1 MMKSHVYIKR
11 KKGLGTVIGIVIFI
25 MILLIALALI
35 LSYLGDFQAV
45 GAQLSQA
52 QISIYNHN
60 NAKLQIN
67 PSIQYN
73 SIQLSQQ
80 TCTYIANGIIYQ
92 FTVTITCYYDP
103 TITVNVYNPSQITQT
118 IEYLIISAGS
128 PNAQNTNLIGT
139 NQYSPDYQT
148 SFAYPH
154 LSQLVQ
160 TYIGETIA
168 PFGSL
173 ELTIGTQDL
182 FSPYCQQNSPYSA
195 YSAPIDLYI
204 PYKYYEVQIICQ
216 AEIQPPHGPNPPGP
230 PQPPVP
236 PLPIGRPHYYYYA
249 YYQYDGNTLYYP
261 YYGAPPYLPGTQYVP
276 TDYYKLPN
284 NPVYPYGN
292 VYAVMFNNWGNV
304 YSSYIPLQYP
314 GGG

>member
-11 KKGLGTVIGIVIFI
+11 KKGLGAVIGIVIFI

-92 FTVTITCYYDP
+92 FTVTITCYSDP
-103 TITVNVYNPSQITQT
+103 TITINVYNPSQITQT

-139 NQYSPDYQT
+139 NQQGNPPDYQ

-154 LSQLVQ
+154 LAQLVQ

-168 PFGSL
+168 PLGSL
-173 ELTIGTQDL
+173 GLTISTQDL
-182 FSPYCQQNSPYSA
+182 FSPYYQQNNP

-204 PYKYYEVQIICQ
+204 PYKYYEVHISCQ
-216 AEIQPPHGPNPPGP
+216 AEIQILQGSHLVVL
-230 PQPPVP
+230 PV
-236 PLPIGRPHYYYYA
+236 GSTHNYYYA

-261 YYGAPPYLPGTQYVP
+261 YYGAPPYLPLTQYVP
-276 TDYYKLPN
+276 TDYNKLPN
-284 NPVYPYGN
+284 NQVYPYGN
-292 VYAVMFNNWGNV
+292 VYAIMFNNWGDV
-304 YSSYIPLQYP
+304 YSCYIPLQYL

>member
-1 MMKSHVYIKR
+1 MMKSHVYLKR
-11 KKGLGTVIGIVIFI
+11 KKGLGTVIGIAIFI
-25 MILLIALALI
+25 MILLISLALI

-67 PSIQYN
+67 PSINYN
-73 SIQLSQQ
+73 SIQSSQHS
-80 TCTYIANGIIYQ
+80 CTYIANGIIYQ
-92 FTVTITCYYDP
+92 FTVTITCYSDP
-103 TITVNVYNPSQITQT
+103 TITINVYNPSQITQT

-139 NQYSPDYQT
+139 NQYSPDYQ
-148 SFAYPH
+148 SFAYPN
-154 LSQLVQ
+154 LAQLVQ

-173 ELTIGTQDL
+173 KLTISTQDL
-182 FSPYCQQNSPYSA
+182 FSPYYQQNNPYSV

-216 AEIQPPHGPNPPGP
+216 AERQLPPGP
-230 PQPPVP
+230 GPHPSPGPGPQP
-236 PLPIGRPHYYYYA
+236 IGQPHYYYYA

-261 YYGAPPYLPGTQYVP
+261 YYGASPYLPGTQYVP
-276 TDYYKLPN
+276 TDYNQLPN

-292 VYAVMFNNWGNV
+292 VYAIMFNNWGDV
-304 YSSYIPLQYP
+304 YSCYLPLQYP

>member
-1 MMKSHVYIKR
+1 MKSHVYIKR

-60 NAKLQIN
+60 NANLQIN
-67 PSIQYN
+67 PSIQYK
-73 SIQLSQQ
+73 SIQSSHHS
-80 TCTYIANGIIYQ
+80 CTYIANGIIYQ
-92 FTVTITCYYDP
+92 FTVTITCYSDP
-103 TITVNVYNPSQITQT
+103 TITINVYNPSQITQT

-128 PNAQNTNLIGT
+128 PNAQNTNFIGT
-139 NQYSPDYQT
+139 NQRSPDYQT
-148 SFAYPH
+148 FAYPY
-154 LSQLVQ
+154 LAQLVQ

-168 PFGSL
+168 PLGSL
-173 ELTIGTQDL
+173 GLTISTQDL
-182 FSPYCQQNSPYSA
+182 FSPYYQQNNPYSA

-204 PYKYYEVQIICQ
+204 PYKYYEVHISCQ
-216 AEIQPPHGPNPPGP
+216 AEIQILQGPHL
-230 PQPPVP
+230 VVI
-236 PLPIGRPHYYYYA
+236 PIGPVQNYYYA
-249 YYQYDGNTLYYP
+249 YYKYDGYTLYYP
-261 YYGAPPYLPGTQYVP
+261 YYGGPPYLPLTQYVP
-276 TDYYKLPN
+276 TDYYKLPS

-292 VYAVMFNNWGNV
+292 VYTIMFNNWGGV

>member
-1 MMKSHVYIKR
+1 MKSHVYIKR
-11 KKGLGTVIGIVIFI
+11 KKGLGAVIGIVIFI

-67 PSIQYN
+67 PSINYK
-73 SIQLSQQ
+73 SIQLSRQS
-80 TCTYIANGIIYQ
+80 CTYIAPDGTIYQ
-92 FTVTITCYYDP
+92 FIVTITCYYDP
-103 TITVNVYNPSQITQT
+103 TIMINVQNPSQITQT

-128 PNAQNTNLIGT
+128 PNAQNANLIGT
-139 NQYSPDYQT
+139 NQQGNPNYQT
-148 SFAYPH
+148 FAYPN
-154 LSQLVQ
+154 LAQLVQ

-168 PFGSL
+168 PLGSL
-173 ELTIGTQDL
+173 GLTISTQDL
-182 FSPYCQQNSPYSA
+182 FSPYYQQNNPS
-195 YSAPIDLYI
+195 SAPIDLYI
-204 PYKYYEVQIICQ
+204 PYKYYEVQISCQ
-216 AEIQPPHGPNPPGP
+216 EETPPPHGPQPPGSHPPAP
-230 PQPPVP
+230 PQPPG
-236 PLPIGRPHYYYYA
+236 PIHNYYYA
-249 YYQYDGNTLYYP
+249 WYQYDSNILYYP
-261 YYGAPPYLPGTQYVP
+261 YYGAPPYLPGTQHVP
-276 TDYYKLPN
+276 TDYNKLPN

-292 VYAVMFNNWGNV
+292 IYAVMFNNWGDV

>member
-1 MMKSHVYIKR
+1 MKSHVYIKR

-35 LSYLGDFQAV
+35 LSYLGAFQAV

-73 SIQLSQQ
+73 SIQSSQHS
-80 TCTYIANGIIYQ
+80 CTYIANGIIYQ
-92 FTVTITCYYDP
+92 FTVTITCYSDP
-103 TITVNVYNPSQITQT
+103 TIMINVQNPSQITQT

-128 PNAQNTNLIGT
+128 PNAHNTNLIGT
-139 NQYSPDYQT
+139 NQQGNPPNYQT
-148 SFAYPH
+148 FAY
-154 LSQLVQ
+154 LYLAQLVQ

-168 PFGSL
+168 PLGSL
-173 ELTIGTQDL
+173 GLTISTQDL
-182 FSPYCQQNSPYSA
+182 FSPYYQQNNPS
-195 YSAPIDLYI
+195 SAPIDLYI
-204 PYKYYEVQIICQ
+204 PYKYYEVHISCQ
-216 AEIQPPHGPNPPGP
+216 AEIQILQGSHLVVL
-230 PQPPVP
+230 PV
-236 PLPIGRPHYYYYA
+236 GSTHNYYYA

-261 YYGAPPYLPGTQYVP
+261 YYGAPPYLPLTQYVP

-284 NPVYPYGN
+284 NPVCPYGN

-304 YSSYIPLQYP
+304 YYSYIPLQYP

>member
-1 MMKSHVYIKR
+1 MYIKR

-35 LSYLGDFQAV
+35 LTYLGDFQAV

-60 NAKLQIN
+60 NANLQIN

-73 SIQLSQQ
+73 SIQSSHHS
-80 TCTYIANGIIYQ
+80 CTYIANGIIYQ
-92 FTVTITCYYDP
+92 FTVTITCYSDP

-139 NQYSPDYQT
+139 NQQGNPPNYQIT
-148 SFAYPH
+148 FAYPNPT
-154 LSQLVQ
+154 QLVL

-168 PFGSL
+168 PLGSL
-173 ELTIGTQDL
+173 KLTISTQDL
-182 FSPYCQQNSPYSA
+182 FSPYYQQNNPSLA
-195 YSAPIDLYI
+195 CSAPIDLYI
-204 PYKYYEVQIICQ
+204 QYKYYEVQIICQ
-216 AEIQPPHGPNPPGP
+216 ERPLPHGPHPGHHPPIP
-230 PQPPVP
+230 PQPPGP
-236 PLPIGRPHYYYYA
+236 THYYYYA
-249 YYQYDGNTLYYP
+249 YYQYDGKKLYYP
-261 YYGAPPYLPGTQYVP
+261 YYGAPPYLPGTQHVP
-276 TDYYKLPN
+276 TDYYNLPN
-284 NPVYPYGN
+284 NPVNPYGN

>member
-1 MMKSHVYIKR
+1 MKSHVYIKR

-67 PSIQYN
+67 PSIHYN

-80 TCTYIANGIIYQ
+80 SCTYIANGIIYL
-92 FTVTITCYYDP
+92 FRVTITCYYDP
-103 TITVNVYNPSQITQT
+103 TITINVYNPSQITQT

-128 PNAQNTNLIGT
+128 PNAPNTNLIGT
-139 NQYSPDYQT
+139 NQHSPDYQT
-148 SFAYPH
+148 FAYPY
-154 LSQLVQ
+154 LAQLVQ

-168 PFGSL
+168 PLGSL
-173 ELTIGTQDL
+173 GLTISTQEL
-182 FSPYCQQNSPYSA
+182 FSPYYQQNNPYSNP
-195 YSAPIDLYI
+195 YSAPIDLYV
-204 PYKYYEVQIICQ
+204 PYKYYEVQISCQ
-216 AEIQPPHGPNPPGP
+216 VEILPPQGPQPPGP
-230 PQPPVP
+230 P
-236 PLPIGRPHYYYYA
+236 PLPVGPIHYYYYA

-261 YYGAPPYLPGTQYVP
+261 YYGAPPYLPGTQHVP

-292 VYAVMFNNWGNV
+292 VYAVTFNNWGDV

>member
-1 MMKSHVYIKR
+1 MKSHVYIKR
-11 KKGLGTVIGIVIFI
+11 KKGLGAVIGIVIFI

-67 PSIQYN
+67 PSILYK
-73 SIQLSQQ
+73 SIQLPQQ
-80 TCTYIANGIIYQ
+80 SCTYIAPDGTIYQ

-103 TITVNVYNPSQITQT
+103 TIVINVQNPSQITQT

-139 NQYSPDYQT
+139 NQQGNPPNYQT
-148 SFAYPH
+148 FAY
-154 LSQLVQ
+154 LNLAQLVQ

-168 PFGSL
+168 PLGSL
-173 ELTIGTQDL
+173 GLTISTQDL
-182 FSPYCQQNSPYSA
+182 FSPYCQQNNP

-204 PYKYYEVQIICQ
+204 PYKYYEVQISCQ
-216 AEIQPPHGPNPPGP
+216 AETLTPHGPKPVGP
-230 PQPPVP
+230 
-236 PLPIGRPHYYYYA
+236 IHKYYYA
-249 YYQYDGNTLYYP
+249 WYQYVSNILYYP
-261 YYGAPPYLPGTQYVP
+261 YYGAPPHVPGTKYVP
-276 TDYYKLPN
+276 KDYNKLPN
-284 NPVYPYGN
+284 NPVCPYGN

-304 YSSYIPLQYP
+304 YYSYIPLQYP

>member
-1 MMKSHVYIKR
+1 MKSHVYIKR
-11 KKGLGTVIGIVIFI
+11 KKGLGAVIGIVIFI

-67 PSIQYN
+67 PSILYK
-73 SIQLSQQ
+73 SIQLPQQ
-80 TCTYIANGIIYQ
+80 SCTYIAPGGTIYQ
-92 FTVTITCYYDP
+92 FIVTITCYYDP
-103 TITVNVYNPSQITQT
+103 TIVINVQNPSQITQT
-118 IEYLIISAGS
+118 IEYLIISAGL

-139 NQYSPDYQT
+139 NQQGNPPNYQT
-148 SFAYPH
+148 FAYPN
-154 LSQLVQ
+154 LAQLVQ

-168 PFGSL
+168 PPGSL
-173 ELTIGTQDL
+173 GLTISTQDL
-182 FSPYCQQNSPYSA
+182 FSPYCQQNNPS
-195 YSAPIDLYI
+195 SAPIDLYI
-204 PYKYYEVQIICQ
+204 PYKYYEVQISCQ
-216 AEIQPPHGPNPPGP
+216 AETLTPHGPK
-230 PQPPVP
+230 PVGQ
-236 PLPIGRPHYYYYA
+236 IHNYYYA
-249 YYQYDGNTLYYP
+249 YYQYASNTLYYP

-276 TDYYKLPN
+276 TDYNKLPN

-292 VYAVMFNNWGNV
+292 VYAVMFNNWGGV

>member
-1 MMKSHVYIKR
+1 MKSHVYIKR
-11 KKGLGTVIGIVIFI
+11 KKGLGAVIGIVIFI

-60 NAKLQIN
+60 NANLQIN
-67 PSIQYN
+67 PSINYN

-80 TCTYIANGIIYQ
+80 SCTYIAPNGIIYH
-92 FTVTITCYYDP
+92 FIVTITCYSDP
-103 TITVNVYNPSQITQT
+103 TIMINVYNPSQITQT

-139 NQYSPDYQT
+139 NQQGNPPNYQT
-148 SFAYPH
+148 FAYPY
-154 LSQLVQ
+154 LAQLVQ
-160 TYIGETIA
+160 TYISETIA
-168 PFGSL
+168 PLGSL
-173 ELTIGTQDL
+173 GLTISTPDL
-182 FSPYCQQNSPYSA
+182 FSPYYQQNNPF
-195 YSAPIDLYI
+195 SAPIDLYI
-204 PYKYYEVQIICQ
+204 PYKYYEVQISCQ
-216 AEIQPPHGPNPPGP
+216 AETQPPHGPQPPGP
-230 PQPPVP
+230 SQPPGPQPVG
-236 PLPIGRPHYYYYA
+236 PIHYYYYA
-249 YYQYDGNTLYYP
+249 YYQYDSNILYYP

-276 TDYYKLPN
+276 TDYNKLPN
-284 NPVYPYGN
+284 NQVYPYGN

-304 YSSYIPLQYP
+304 YCSYIPLQYP